1 MPELSCGQR
10 LCRGGTAGGD
20 ETGLFVRPHV
30 SFRARSVTT
39 SHIVRESDCL
49 SRIRRDS
56 AVLENAQALA
66 QVFISGELSILIT
79 YTKPL
84 CPSD

>member
-39 SHIVRESDCL
+39 SHIVRAPDWF
-49 SRIRRDS
+49 SRIRSDS
-56 AVLENAQALA
+56 EVLENAQA
-66 QVFISGELSILIT
+66 II
-79 YTKPL
+79 
-84 CPSD
+84 